1 MLIIELN
8 DIVEALQELDE
19 EVNIIHNNQ
28 LIMTINWQTNIKP
41 FRIKKDAKNGL
52 IILDFNWN
60 QKCIIDN
67 LDKQ

>member
-28 LIMTINWQTNIKP
+28 LIMTIN
-41 FRIKKDAKNGL
+41 
-52 IILDFNWN
+52 
-60 QKCIIDN
+60 
-67 LDKQ
+67 